1 MKDKIAKKQKAAWE
15 AKKERLSE
23 RQRLLREWESDQRG
37 RYERTVS
44 YGPTFSRF
52 VKPKI
57 ILPV

>member
-15 AKKERLSE
+15 AKKEKLSE

-44 YGPTFSRF
+44 YSRF
-52 VKPKI
+52 VKPKTT
-57 ILPV
+57 LPALK